1 MLSNLVFIIAATV
14 LGLPPNLA
22 DYPKGLETAQ
32 QMVKQGE
39 NADKGV
45 ALFEEAFDYRYGM
58 KQPRNL
64 EKAKELFIAASEA
77 GNADAKLFLADFAIN
92 NGDNALAIELAN
104 EAIALGNEKAKLIFI
119 EAEEEE
125 SEQAKKYAREGFN
138 AMKAAVENGNTHYI
152 NWLGYLY
159 DEGIGTP
166 QNFGEALKYFKLG
179 AESGNVVSMKNLA
192 LMYRNQEHTK
202 QAMALFQQAA
212 EKNEEEAQFYLA
224 QMFYDEGNTEKALY
238 WFERSAANNDI
249 DAIEFLGDFYSES
262 DLRKAEIYY
271 QKGVALNSAY
281 AMLQLADFYAFG
293 IGDIKKDEVKA
304 VELLQKA
311 AYLNS
316 SAAMMRLASSYEEG
330 KGVQKDFDQAAYWY
344 TLAYNTEKDQNDEDP
359 AELYLILAMMY
370 EEKAQDL
377 SKALDNYKMVNLLRD
392 KKDKIILKKIKEL
405 EKKLKNK

>member
-1 MLSNLVFIIAATV
+1 MLSNLAFIIAATV

-92 NGDNALAIELAN
+92 NGDNELAIELAN

-179 AESGNVVSMKNLA
+179 AESGNVVSMRNLA

-316 SAAMMRLASSYEEG
+316 SAAMIRLASSYEEG

-392 KKDKIILKKIKEL
+392 KKDKIILKKL
-405 EKKLKNK
+405 RSWKKN